1 MNNLPSE
8 SSKDK
13 KLQALVAS
21 ILRIGVL
28 TSICL
33 ALMGFTS
40 LFISEGIGYGL
51 STQFLEFNP
60 QPFSCSSFITG
71 FTYLHYSSF
80 LLLGIIVLILT
91 PILRVVFAIIGFK
104 MQGDRLYVRVGLIV
118 LCIIVASIIYGNM
131 IA

>member
-1 MNNLPSE
+1 MNENPSNIK
-8 SSKDK
+8 KDE
-13 KLQALVAS
+13 KLQALVGS

-40 LFISEGIGYGL
+40 LFISEGIGYRS
-51 STQFLEFNP
+51 STQYKEFDP
-60 QPFSCSSFITG
+60 KPFSWSSFIEG

-91 PILRVVFAIIGFK
+91 PIMRVVFAIIGFK
-104 MQGDRLYVRVGLIV
+104 LQGDKLYVKIGSIV
-118 LCIIVASIIYGNM
+118 LCIIAASIIYGSI